1 VSAPRHSVAIA
12 VFTRD
17 LRVRD
22 NPVLTAAT
30 QSAERVVPLFVFDD
44 EILATSHARPNRF
57 GFLIESLADLD
68 RSLRERGGGLV
79 VRRGDWLTEIARI
92 VVATQPSAVHIGY
105 DVSGFAQRRLA
116 RLEAEC
122 PCPVVAHDTVT
133 VVAHETLKPYMMF
146 TPYWRAWQRAPQ
158 RAVAS
163 PVRRIALPDEL
174 AVGLLPPMPTGR
186 APAVPPGGETAGLH
200 RLKQWAARG
209 LAEYADQ
216 RDEVG
221 LDATSRI
228 SPYLHFGC
236 LSPLEVATRLYGRDG
251 GEEFVRQLC
260 WRDFFHQFLAAH
272 PETAHRDVR
281 DRAPRWS
288 DDSDALTAWRDGRT
302 GFPLVDAGMRQLLRE
317 GWMHNRARM
326 VVASFLT
333 KDLMIDWRAGAAH
346 FMEHLVDGD
355 IAVNQLNWQWVAGT
369 GTDTNPH
376 RVYNPTVQSR
386 KFDRAGSYIRRYVAE
401 LTELDGDIHDPAPE
415 DRAASGYPDPIID
428 HKLAIERW
436 RAARSGA

>member
-1 VSAPRHSVAIA
+1 
-12 VFTRD
+12 
-17 LRVRD
+17 
-22 NPVLTAAT
+22 
-30 QSAERVVPLFVFDD
+30 
-44 EILATSHARPNRF
+44 
-57 GFLIESLADLD
+57 
-68 RSLRERGGGLV
+68 
-79 VRRGDWLTEIARI
+79 
-92 VVATQPSAVHIGY
+92 
-105 DVSGFAQRRLA
+105 
-116 RLEAEC
+116 
-122 PCPVVAHDTVT
+122 
-133 VVAHETLKPYMMF
+133 
-146 TPYWRAWQRAPQ
+146 
-158 RAVAS
+158 
-163 PVRRIALPDEL
+163 
-174 AVGLLPPMPTGR
+174 MPTGS
-186 APAVPPGGETAGLH
+186 APAVPPGGEAAGLH

-236 LSPLEVATRLYGRDG
+236 LSPLEVATRLHGREG
-251 GEEFVRQLC
+251 GKEFVRQLC

-415 DRAASGYPDPIID
+415 ERAASGYPDPIID